1 MFDKGIYENIKSKKN
16 QLSEKYKELNTL
28 QQGIYEIKEDIRKT
42 CKHDLL
48 LVYNTVIDN
57 TRGNQEYLIAHC
69 LLCDEQYKL
78 IHSEILGEQCYFR
91 YVSRERINSDRIIN
105 VLKFVPEECRNYYS
119 VGKNELVIEAQ
130 LALEELFSNNE
141 SITKEEIEEE
151 IKTRLINYCEGM
163 LNLFSE
169 NDNVVKKLKRN
180 DRNE

>member
-1 MFDKGIYENIKSKKN
+1 M
-16 QLSEKYKELNTL
+16 
-28 QQGIYEIKEDIRKT
+28 
-42 CKHDLL
+42 
-48 LVYNTVIDN
+48 
-57 TRGNQEYLIAHC
+57 
-69 LLCDEQYKL
+69 LCDEQYKL